1 MTEIETLLLRT
12 SELEQLEKEVRT
24 NLINSLSGY
33 KSANLIGTRN
43 LENQLNL
50 AIFSSVC
57 HIGANPALMG
67 FIHRPASVERH
78 TFENIV
84 ATEEFTINAVSS
96 SFIEQAHQTAARYKR
111 SESEFEKV
119 GLHPFFLEHFGAPFV
134 AESALQIGLKLQEIV
149 PISSN
154 NTQLIIG
161 KVVSVRFPKHA
172 FSEQGNILLDALNI
186 ASISSLDTYY
196 EATKIAQFSYAKPD
210 QALRKL

>member
-12 SELEQLEKEVRT
+12 SELEQLDKEVRT
-24 NLINSLSGY
+24 NLINSLSGF

-67 FIHRPASVERH
+67 FIHRPTSVERH

-84 ATEEFTINAVSS
+84 ATEEFTINAISS

-119 GLHPFFLEHFGAPFV
+119 GLHPFFSRAFWSTICRRISLANWIKTTRNCAYFIQQYAINRWGSGIDSVSKTRFFGTRKYFTRHTQHCKHFWFGHV
-134 AESALQIGLKLQEIV
+134 L
-149 PISSN
+149 
-154 NTQLIIG
+154 
-161 KVVSVRFPKHA
+161 
-172 FSEQGNILLDALNI
+172 
-186 ASISSLDTYY
+186 
-196 EATKIAQFSYAKPD
+196 
-210 QALRKL
+210 